1 VATPGVDFFRVD
13 RSRSTKR
20 LLTTAAALIA
30 AGATSM
36 GAHLVHRITP
46 AMGSVISLAGGVLTL
61 AGLVLG
67 FGTMAMMLF
76 EDIYLHIR
84 EDGLLVHRNGQD
96 MQVPWED
103 LAGVDV
109 DARRGLLRVRAG
121 AAGDLDFFAG
131 AAASSVATR
140 IEEAKRKASLGIL
153 KVSSG

>member
-1 VATPGVDFFRVD
+1 MATPGVDFFRVD

-30 AGATSM
+30 LGATSM

-46 AMGSVISLAGGVLTL
+46 AMGGIISLAGGVLTL

-84 EDGLLVHRNGQD
+84 EDGLVVHRNGQD
-96 MQVPWED
+96 MRVPWDD

-109 DARRGLLRVRAG
+109 DADRGLLRVRAK
-121 AAGDLDFFAG
+121 AGDLDFFAG
-131 AAASSVATR
+131 AAAPSVASR
-140 IEEAKRKASLGIL
+140 IQEAKRKASLGIL
-153 KVSSG
+153 AISSG